1 MLVNHG
7 NSVISKY
14 GLEDLVSYELPG
26 GIEKRILGKCRLS
39 ISGTEVNFFVAH
51 LSLSKMAR
59 IRKISAFLQSKKL
72 NFTLISCKTKEGIEE
87 LKEKIFRSFNKI
99 RIFTKEPGKEKSERP
114 FILAGD
120 FNTSDKSEIESF
132 AKSLGNG
139 VQYQSHDTY
148 PTWRPNKPLDY
159 IFLSKDFELVR
170 SYTSKEKLSDHL
182 PLIYEVKL
190 K

>member
-59 IRKISAFLQSKKL
+59 IRQLLEISHIVK
-72 NFTLISCKTKEGIEE
+72 
-87 LKEKIFRSFNKI
+87 
-99 RIFTKEPGKEKSERP
+99 KSERP

-170 SYTSKEKLSDHL
+170 SYLSLNSLSCFFFSSSYFFLLSLNSSIILDVYS
-182 PLIYEVKL
+182 PPRK
-190 K
+190 